1 MGGKDQPLDIVGTP
15 PLCEGFWAWDLEV
28 LSIPDLSW
36 KAERLAEKFFQK
48 WTSVQASLRAPQW
61 VKQRSQHHS
70 KLQHIRTWCRA
81 KLGSSKPRQHDWLCR
96 SWAQAAITHLSPK
109 LIQETSWHRR
119 SSFDSVA
126 ETSLAAFDERL
137 GPNHA
142 GVEVLSSTCQQR
154 VWFQL
159 ESCELFSAGL
169 CPMPPNGIVTSA
181 HHRKQV
187 PGNSWACFDP
197 STGWQTQSPTDRW
210 CKRTPLPQTDDTDAE
225 LAGKWNDQ
233 WRERFEM
240 RG

>member
-1 MGGKDQPLDIVGTP
+1 MLLSESNSAHSIIVSCNIFALGVGRNSAVPSLDNLGHQDNMIGCAGAGP
-15 PLCEGFWAWDLEV
+15 
-28 LSIPDLSW
+28 
-36 KAERLAEKFFQK
+36 
-48 WTSVQASLRAPQW
+48 
-61 VKQRSQHHS
+61 
-70 KLQHIRTWCRA
+70 KLQ
-81 KLGSSKPRQHDWLCR
+81 
-96 SWAQAAITHLSPK
+96 SPK
-109 LIQETSWHRR
+109 LIQETSGHRR

-187 PGNSWACFDP
+187 L
-197 STGWQTQSPTDRW
+197 QV
-210 CKRTPLPQTDDTDAE
+210 
-225 LAGKWNDQ
+225 
-233 WRERFEM
+233 
-240 RG
+240 